1 MCLIISASPYLQG
14 KRYPMKND
22 NIPGAILQRDK
33 KSFAIVP
40 KSPTGIITPEELDKI
55 SAVAKKYDIPAIK
68 ITSGQ
73 RIALVG
79 IEEDD
84 LDDIWSELD
93 MPKGKVKPT
102 EKSLHYV
109 QACPGIAACK
119 YGAQDA
125 IGMGQEMDRV
135 FADRILPAK
144 VKIGIS
150 GCSFSCGESMVRDIG
165 LLGKKSGWSLVI
177 GGNAARRPRI
187 GDIVAERLSK
197 EEVITL
203 AERYLDFYCLHG
215 KDKERSARFCE
226 RLGIERIQQAIC
238 SI

>member
-1 MCLIISASPYLQG
+1 MIDDS
-14 KRYPMKND
+14 
-22 NIPGAILQRDK
+22 IPGAIIQRDK
-33 KSFAIVP
+33 KSYAIVP
-40 KSPTGIITPEELDKI
+40 KIPVGVITPEQLDKI
-55 SAVAKKYDIPAIK
+55 SAVAKKYEIPAIK

-79 IEEDD
+79 IEEDK
-84 LDDIWSELD
+84 LEEVWHALD
-93 MPKGKVKPT
+93 MPKGQVKPN

-119 YGAQDA
+119 YGVQDA
-125 IGMGQEMDRV
+125 IGMGQEMDKV
-135 FADRILPAK
+135 FSDINLPAK
-144 VKIGIS
+144 VKVGIS

-197 EEVITL
+197 EEVIALTQ
-203 AERYLDFYCLHG
+203 RFLDFYCLHG
-215 KDKERSARFCE
+215 KEKERTARFCE
-226 RLGIERIQQAIC
+226 RLGLEVIQQAILKKDENT
-238 SI
+238 

>member
-1 MCLIISASPYLQG
+1 MI
-14 KRYPMKND
+14 KDMKEDSLPN
-22 NIPGAILQRDK
+22 AILQRDNK
-33 KSFAIVP
+33 TYAIVP
-40 KSPTGIITPEELDKI
+40 NSPVGIITPEELDRI
-55 SAVAKKYDIPAIK
+55 SAVAKKYEIPAIK

-79 IEEDD
+79 IEEED
-84 LDDIWSELD
+84 LEDIWLELD
-93 MPKGKVKPT
+93 MPRGQVKPSDKT
-102 EKSLHYV
+102 LHYV

-119 YGAQDA
+119 YGVQDA
-125 IGMGQEMDRV
+125 IGMGQEMERV
-135 FADRILPAK
+135 FRDLPLPAK

-187 GDIVAERLSK
+187 GDIVAERLTKDQAISL
-197 EEVITL
+197 TQ
-203 AERYLDFYCLHG
+203 RFLDFYSEHA

-226 RLGIERIQQAIC
+226 RLGLEKIQQ
-238 SI
+238 SILKAQY

>member
-1 MCLIISASPYLQG
+1 
-14 KRYPMKND
+14 MKD
-22 NIPGAILQRDK
+22 DSIPGAILQRDK
-33 KSFAIVP
+33 KTYSIVP
-40 KSPTGIITPEELDKI
+40 KTTVGIITPEELDKI
-55 SAVAKKYDIPAIK
+55 SSVAKKYDIPAIK

-84 LDDIWSELD
+84 LEDIWQDLD
-93 MPKGKVKPT
+93 MSKGQVKPA

-135 FADRILPAK
+135 FADRVLPAK

-197 EEVITL
+197 DEVIALTQ
-203 AERYLDFYCLHG
+203 RYLDFYCEHG

-226 RLGIERIQQAIC
+226 RLGLEKIQQAILN
-238 SI
+238 

>member
-1 MCLIISASPYLQG
+1 MI
-14 KRYPMKND
+14 KD
-22 NIPGAILQRDK
+22 NISGAILQRDK
-33 KSFAIVP
+33 KTYAIVP

-55 SAVAKKYDIPAIK
+55 SVVAKKYDIPAIK

-79 IEEDD
+79 VEESD
-84 LDDIWSELD
+84 LDDIWLD
-93 MPKGKVKPT
+93 LGMPKAQVKPGD
-102 EKSLHYV
+102 KNLHYV

-135 FADRILPAK
+135 FSHIQLPAK
-144 VKIGIS
+144 VKIGVS

-187 GDIVAERLSK
+187 GDIIAERLSK
-197 EEVITL
+197 EQVISLTQ
-203 AERYLDFYCLHG
+203 RFLDFYCLHA
-215 KDKERSARFCE
+215 KERERTARFCE
-226 RLGIERIQQAIC
+226 RLGIKSIQHAILNEGERTHNLIYREET
-238 SI
+238 

>member
-1 MCLIISASPYLQG
+1 
-14 KRYPMKND
+14 MKED
-22 NIPGAILQRDK
+22 NLPNAILQRDNK
-33 KSFAIVP
+33 TYAIVP
-40 KSPTGIITPEELDKI
+40 NSPVGIITPEELDRI
-55 SAVAKKYDIPAIK
+55 SAVAKKYEIPAIK

-79 IEEDD
+79 IEEED
-84 LDDIWSELD
+84 LEDIWFELD
-93 MPKGKVKPT
+93 MPRGQVKPSDKT
-102 EKSLHYV
+102 LHYV

-119 YGAQDA
+119 YGVQDA
-125 IGMGQEMDRV
+125 IGMGQEMERV
-135 FADRILPAK
+135 FRDIPLPAK

-187 GDIVAERLSK
+187 GDIVAERLTK
-197 EEVITL
+197 DQVISLTQ
-203 AERYLDFYCLHG
+203 RFLDFYCEHA

-226 RLGIERIQQAIC
+226 RLGLEKIQQAILRL
-238 SI
+238 

>member
-1 MCLIISASPYLQG
+1 MI
-14 KRYPMKND
+14 KD
-22 NIPGAILQRDK
+22 NISGAILQRDK
-33 KSFAIVP
+33 KTYAIVP
-40 KSPTGIITPEELDKI
+40 KSPAGIITPEELDKI
-55 SAVAKKYDIPAIK
+55 SVVAKKYDIPAIK

-79 IEEDD
+79 VEESD
-84 LDDIWSELD
+84 LDDIWLD
-93 MPKGKVKPT
+93 LGLPKAQVKPGD
-102 EKSLHYV
+102 KNLHYV

-135 FADRILPAK
+135 FSHIQLPAK
-144 VKIGIS
+144 VKIGVS

-187 GDIVAERLSK
+187 GDIIAERLSK
-197 EEVITL
+197 EQVISLTQ
-203 AERYLDFYCLHG
+203 RFLDFYCLHA
-215 KDKERSARFCE
+215 KERERTARFCE
-226 RLGIERIQQAIC
+226 RLGIKSIQHAILNEGERTHNLIYREET
-238 SI
+238 

>member
-1 MCLIISASPYLQG
+1 
-14 KRYPMKND
+14 
-22 NIPGAILQRDK
+22 
-33 KSFAIVP
+33 
-40 KSPTGIITPEELDKI
+40 
-55 SAVAKKYDIPAIK
+55 
-68 ITSGQ
+68 
-73 RIALVG
+73 
-79 IEEDD
+79 
-84 LDDIWSELD
+84 
-93 MPKGKVKPT
+93 
-102 EKSLHYV
+102 
-109 QACPGIAACK
+109 
-119 YGAQDA
+119 
-125 IGMGQEMDRV
+125 
-135 FADRILPAK
+135 
-144 VKIGIS
+144 
-150 GCSFSCGESMVRDIG
+150 MVRDIG

>member
-1 MCLIISASPYLQG
+1 MADDTIS
-14 KRYPMKND
+14 
-22 NIPGAILQRDK
+22 GAILQRDK
-33 KSFAIVP
+33 KTYAIVP
-40 KSPTGIITPEELDKI
+40 KSPAGIITPEELDKI

-79 IEEDD
+79 IEESN
-84 LDDIWSELD
+84 LDDIWQDLD
-93 MPKGKVKPT
+93 MPPSQVKPS

-125 IGMGQEMDRV
+125 IGMGQEMDKV
-135 FADRILPAK
+135 FSNIPLPAK
-144 VKIGIS
+144 VKIGVS

-197 EEVITL
+197 EEVISLTQRFL
-203 AERYLDFYCLHG
+203 DYYRQNAKDRERT
-215 KDKERSARFCE
+215 ARFCE
-226 RLGIERIQQAIC
+226 RLGLKKIQQAIL
-238 SI
+238 SEEERIHNQTIL